1 MIMAKYI
8 VEDVKTS
15 KYEKNFKFP
24 LINLI
29 PAIVWSIPVYQ
40 KAESFIG
47 KGLAYGV
54 VAVFF
59 VLYMAFSYM
68 PVIALAPGIGGI
80 IILTALFW
88 APADHIGNNVVR
100 IIVKAVILIVVVMI
114 EFCVVINATLPWLQ
128 RKTSTPP
135 RVRRV
140 EE

>member
-1 MIMAKYI
+1 MAKYI

-24 LINLI
+24 MINLI

-40 KAESFIG
+40 KASSLIG
-47 KGLAYGV
+47 TIGAYGV

-59 VLYMAFSYM
+59 IAYVLLSYV
-68 PVIALAPGIGGI
+68 PVIALAPAVIGVI
-80 IILTALFW
+80 MMTAMLW

-100 IIVKAVILIVVVMI
+100 VIVKAVILIIMVMI
-114 EFCVVINATLPWLQ
+114 EFCVVINATLPWLE
-128 RKTSTPP
+128 RKTATPP

>member
-1 MIMAKYI
+1 MAKYI

-24 LINLI
+24 MINLI

-40 KAESFIG
+40 KAAPLIG
-47 KGLAYGV
+47 TLGAYGV

-59 VLYMAFSYM
+59 IAYVLLSYV
-68 PVIALAPGIGGI
+68 PVIALVPAVAGVIMM
-80 IILTALFW
+80 TAMLW
-88 APADHIGNNVVR
+88 APADHIGNNVAR
-100 IIVKAVILIVVVMI
+100 IIVKAVILIIMVLI
-114 EFCVVINATLPWLQ
+114 EFCVVINATLPWLE
-128 RKTSTPP
+128 RKTATPP

>member
-1 MIMAKYI
+1 MAKYI

-40 KAESFIG
+40 KAEPMIG
-47 KGLAYGV
+47 TLGAYGV

-59 VLYMAFSYM
+59 IAYVLLSYV
-68 PVIALAPGIGGI
+68 PVIALVPAVAGVIMM
-80 IILTALFW
+80 TAMLW

-100 IIVKAVILIVVVMI
+100 IIVSCPL
-114 EFCVVINATLPWLQ
+114 
-128 RKTSTPP
+128 RKGSIFGL
-135 RVRRV
+135 
-140 EE
+140 